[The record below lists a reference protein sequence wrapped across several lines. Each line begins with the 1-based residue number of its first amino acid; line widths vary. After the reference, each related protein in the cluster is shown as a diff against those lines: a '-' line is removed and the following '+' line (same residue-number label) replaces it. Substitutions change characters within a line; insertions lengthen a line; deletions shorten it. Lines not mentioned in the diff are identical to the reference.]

1 MPDGPQALS
10 ESELDVLKTLWEL
23 GTGTVRELNA
33 ALTGKGR
40 SWAYTT
46 VQTLL
51 TRLEVKGCVV
61 CDREATAHRFRPAVS
76 RDDLLQQRLIALEQ
90 DLCEGAA
97 MPLVH
102 ALVAGHRFSVE
113 EIAEFR
119 RILDEHEAQAKPPV
133 ASRRSVEPKPASSK
147 KTT

>member
-23 GTGTVRELNA
+23 GAGTVRETNA
-33 ALTGKGR
+33 ALTRKGR
-40 SWAYTT
+40 NWAYTT

-51 TRLEVKGCVV
+51 ARLEAKGCVA
-61 CDREATAHRFRPAVS
+61 CDRDATAHRFRPAVS
-76 RDDLLQQRLIALEQ
+76 REDLLQQRLIALEQ

-97 MPLVH
+97 MPLVQ
-102 ALVAGHRFSVE
+102 ALVAGHRFSAK

-119 RILDEHEAQAKPPV
+119 RILDEHEARPSPPGTKRG
-133 ASRRSVEPKPASSK
+133 AGK
-147 KTT
+147 KSP